1 MFTHYINWLLS
12 NQPKIIFKRDISSKN
27 YMIYLPKLGPRGKI
41 KLFSVELTKMK
52 YFKRD
57 MLTEK
62 EYIVLSTFIGY
73 FSLYIK

>member
-1 MFTHYINWLLS
+1 
-12 NQPKIIFKRDISSKN
+12 
-27 YMIYLPKLGPRGKI
+27 MIYLPKLGPRGKI

-73 FSLYIK
+73 FSLYIKWW